1 MIDHRVLVVHET
13 SSKLEH
19 AILTILLFSSVENI
33 DNTKDDRSSQGPPTP
48 PPPTPRKAVQDR
60 VGLYS
65 VTGGTT
71 IHWPVQVAAN

>member
-33 DNTKDDRSSQGPPTP
+33 DNTKDDRSSQGPLTP
-48 PPPTPRKAVQDR
+48 PPPQHQERQFKTASAYTV
-60 VGLYS
+60 
-65 VTGGTT
+65 
-71 IHWPVQVAAN
+71 

>member
-33 DNTKDDRSSQGPPTP
+33 DNTKDDRSSQGPLT

-71 IHWPVQVAAN
+71 IHRPVQVAAN